1 MYYIA
6 KLYNHCQPTIVESFD
21 NLALAESYA
30 NIMNNANKGTYVVL
44 TKVES
49 K

>member
-1 MYYIA
+1 MYYVA
-6 KLYNHCQPTIVESFD
+6 KLYNHMQPSIVESFD
-21 NLALAESYA
+21 NLELAQSYT
-30 NIMNNANKGTYVVL
+30 NIMNCANKGTYVVL

>member
-21 NLALAESYA
+21 DLALAESYA
-30 NIMNNANKGTYVVL
+30 NIMNSANKGTYVVL
-44 TKVES
+44 TNAHAS
-49 K
+49 